1 VWIGHGGGTVAGR
14 VAGIA
19 IGAALAAAAFWF
31 GRGGPAQPGKSVARR
46 GLDEYSDGFQGD
58 PGIVNQ
64 HLRFLEALVNA
75 IPNPVFYLDK
85 DGRYRLC
92 NDALADQVL
101 GLPLE
106 EIAGKTVRDF
116 PEAIPPHLAEQ
127 YAQRDRELMEQG
139 GTQIYEAPVLCRGGV
154 QREFLVCKALFRGE
168 GGRAEGIIGV
178 LSDITERR
186 QVQQALEHS
195 QKELEKAMDLA
206 RLANWQHDP
215 ASGVFTFNDRFYALH
230 ATTVQREGGY
240 HMMAD
245 AYVRDF
251 LFPEDSMGVSRGI
264 EQAKKSPQTRYVAQ
278 FEHRIRR
285 RDGCARWVLV
295 RAEVTKDARGEI
307 GEVHGTLQDVTEA
320 KEAQEELRLTQEALR
335 QGEALLRAMTNAAP
349 LSFYAVDS
357 RRDEILYFNQR
368 FIDIWKLQEQQERLR
383 KGTAR
388 PWEFFPHC
396 QAQAADP
403 AAFRSAFSA
412 VHDPENSEVMEAE
425 VRLRDG
431 RTLRHH
437 SVPVRDAANEYVC
450 RLSLLEDIT
459 ARKHADQ
466 QIEASLKE
474 KEVLLREVYHRV
486 KNNLQVISSLL
497 NLQSD
502 AIRDPETLRLIR
514 DTQDRVRS
522 MALVHEKLYRAKD
535 LSRIDFAEYAQQ
547 LVTMLARSYR
557 TASKPVNVRFDLAK
571 VRLNLDTSVPCGLI
585 LNELVS
591 NALKYAFPNAGL
603 VEAEVSVTLGA
614 EQEGFYLLTIAD
626 NGVGVPSE
634 IDICNTPTLG
644 LQVVTMLSEQLGG
657 SVELER
663 GNGAKFRVRFREIG
677 ERLPPAPALGAA
689 LPGGTDGRKGGA
701 Q

>member
-1 VWIGHGGGTVAGR
+1 MPHETFDGCQGN
-14 VAGIA
+14 
-19 IGAALAAAAFWF
+19 
-31 GRGGPAQPGKSVARR
+31 PGV
-46 GLDEYSDGFQGD
+46 
-58 PGIVNQ
+58 VNQ

-75 IPNPVFYLDK
+75 IPNPVFYIDK

-92 NDALADQVL
+92 NDALADQIL

-116 PEAIPPHLAEQ
+116 PDAIPPHLAEQ
-127 YAQRDRELMEQG
+127 YARRDRELMENG

-154 QREFLVCKALFRGE
+154 QREFLVCKAVFRGE
-168 GGRAEGIIGV
+168 SGQSEGIIGV

-186 QVQQALEHS
+186 QVQHALEHS

-230 ATTVQREGGY
+230 GTTATQEGGY
-240 HMMAD
+240 HLMAET
-245 AYVRDF
+245 YVRDF
-251 LFPEDSMGVSRGI
+251 LFPEDAAVVIRGI
-264 EQAKKSPQTRYVAQ
+264 EQAKKSPGLHFVTQL
-278 FEHRIRR
+278 EHRVRR
-285 RDGCARWVLV
+285 RDGRTCWVSV
-295 RAEVTKDARGEI
+295 RVDVTKTADGTI
-307 GEVHGTLQDVTEA
+307 VDVHGTTQDITEA
-320 KEAQEELRLTQEALR
+320 KEAQEELRVTQETLR
-335 QGEALLRAMTNAAP
+335 QREALLRTMTDAAP
-349 LSFYAVDS
+349 LSFYVADP
-357 RRDEILYFNQR
+357 RCDKILYFNQR
-368 FIDIWKLQEQQERLR
+368 FIDIWKLQSQQERLR
-383 KGTAR
+383 AGIVR
-388 PWEFFPHC
+388 HGELFPHFLSQIATPDVFNANC
-396 QAQAADP
+396 KPVQDP
-403 AAFRSAFSA
+403 
-412 VHDPENSEVMEAE
+412 NSSEILEAE
-425 VRLRDG
+425 VPLLDG
-431 RTLRHH
+431 RTLRHY
-437 SVPVRDAANEYVC
+437 SVPVRDAANQYVG
-450 RLSLLEDIT
+450 RLCLLEDIT

-557 TASKPVNVRFDLAK
+557 TASKPVNVRFELAK

-591 NALKYAFPNAGL
+591 NALKYAFPNDGL
-603 VEAEVSVTLGA
+603 VEAEVTVTLSI
-614 EQEGFYLLTIAD
+614 EKEGFHLLTISD
-626 NGVGVPSE
+626 NGVGIPEE
-634 IDICNTPTLG
+634 IDISNTPTLG
-644 LQVVTMLSEQLGG
+644 LQVVSMLSEQLGG
-657 SVELER
+657 SVQLER
-663 GNGAKFRVRFREIG
+663 GNGTKFRVMFREIG
-677 ERLPPAPALGAA
+677 DRGNRPPPPGAA
-689 LPGGTDGRKGGA
+689 ASAGSPAREGA
-701 Q
+701 PQ